1 MHDGDV
7 DLIYC
12 GSHGLMAYGDAEPA
26 RVTCDRAARLGDR
39 EYYAAKSKRGAG
51 LDPFWDRSLLAHFMP
66 GESDA
71 GFDPTRMDDWAGPQ
85 GLSFPPEG
93 QKEPPDFK

>member
-1 MHDGDV
+1 
-7 DLIYC
+7 
-12 GSHGLMAYGDAEPA
+12 MAYGDAEPVRELA

-51 LDPFWDRSLLAHFMP
+51 LDPFWGWSLLAHFMP
-66 GESDA
+66 GEFDA

>member
-1 MHDGDV
+1 MHDGDI
-7 DLIYC
+7 DLICYVFR
-12 GSHGLMAYGDAEPA
+12 GLMAYGYAEPA

-39 EYYAAKSKRGAG
+39 EYSAAETERGAG
-51 LDPFWDRSLLAHFMP
+51 PDPFWGWSLLAHFIP
-66 GESDA
+66 GEFDA